1 MGAPRTTPKV
11 LAALNAHRGLDVPLD
26 TLVRETGL
34 TPQQVQTSV
43 RNLIQRDGLPI
54 TTVVKA
60 NVWRYEAS
68 NAAKPVEEDGD
79 TIFELVGKTKSGV
92 QIVRGDQTQTLYTL
106 EPLDFE

>member
-34 TPQQVQTSV
+34 TEAQVQTSV
-43 RNLIQRDGLPI
+43 RNLINREQLPI
-54 TTVVKA
+54 TVVVKA
-60 NVWRYEAS
+60 QVWRYEAA
-68 NAAKPVEEDGD
+68 NQVKPQEDGD
-79 TIFELVGKTKSGV
+79 TSYELVGKTRSGV
-92 QIVRGDQTQTLYTL
+92 QIVRGNRTETLYTL

>member
-34 TPQQVQTSV
+34 TSQQVQTSV
-43 RNLIQRDGLPI
+43 RNLIQREGLPI

-60 NVWRYEAS
+60 QVWRYEAS
-68 NAAKPVEEDGD
+68 NAAKPDDDGD

-92 QIVRGDQTQTLYTL
+92 LIARGDQTQILYTL

>member
-1 MGAPRTTPKV
+1 MGAPRTTPRV
-11 LAALNAHRGLDVPLD
+11 LAALNKHRGLDVPLD
-26 TLVRETGL
+26 TLTRETGL
-34 TPQQVQTSV
+34 TPSQVQTSV

-68 NAAKPVEEDGD
+68 NAAKPQDDGD
-79 TIFELVGKTKSGV
+79 TIFELVGRTKSGV

-106 EPLDFE
+106 EALDFE

>member
-34 TPQQVQTSV
+34 SPMQVQTSV
-43 RNLIQRDGLPI
+43 RNLIQREGLPI
-54 TTVVKA
+54 TVVVKA

-68 NAAKPVEEDGD
+68 NAPAKAEDDGD
-79 TIFELVGKTKSGV
+79 TTFELVGRTKSGV
-92 QIVRGDQTQTLYTL
+92 QIVRGDQTQILYTL
-106 EPLDFE
+106 EVLDFE